1 MNGCK
6 GQGNVKTTKE
16 ECLAKGG
23 KVAGSEKAGGEKKK

>member
-16 ECLAKGG
+16 DCQAKGG
-23 KVAGSEKAGGEKKK
+23 KVAGSEKSEKKK